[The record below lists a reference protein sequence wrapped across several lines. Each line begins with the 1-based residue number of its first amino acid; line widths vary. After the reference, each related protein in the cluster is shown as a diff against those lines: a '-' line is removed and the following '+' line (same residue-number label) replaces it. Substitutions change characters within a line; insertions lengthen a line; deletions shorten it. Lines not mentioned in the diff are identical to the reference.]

1 MKQTKLTFYL
11 KRSSILN
18 KIIQLAVAIGM
29 IVLVMNLW
37 VNNNYNINQS
47 IENHFQT
54 LGQNYLAQSAQT
66 IALLSQKQD
75 KKIIESYFEN
85 ITQPAWISDIIW
97 YDATGQVIL
106 SSKNSLSIKSLY
118 GIDNFSLNRHQQQMP
133 FMQELRH
140 EKLEGYLRITLDKS
154 GLTADLTQEHRHRD
168 MMLRAMIVL
177 AGMVGFFL
185 TRSFNRFSRQGFR
198 IKES

>member
-18 KIIQLAVAIGM
+18 KIIQLAIAIGT
-29 IVLVMNLW
+29 IVVVMNLW

-54 LGQNYLAQSAQT
+54 LGQNYLTQSAQT
-66 IALLSQKQD
+66 IALLSKKED
-75 KKIIESYFEN
+75 KKIIESYFKN
-85 ITQPAWISDIIW
+85 VTQPSWIGDIIW

-106 SSKNSLSIKSLY
+106 SSQDSLSIKSLY

-133 FMQELRH
+133 FMQEIRN
-140 EKLEGYLRITLDKS
+140 EKLEGYLRITLNKDE
-154 GLTADLTQEHRHRD
+154 LTEDLTKEHRHRD

-198 IKES
+198 LKES